1 MPTLDIEGLKTD
13 VKQINFQAKSYL
25 NNFANI
31 ESKRY
36 TITPDYLS
44 RVVSTIVTD
53 LRHIFVVLNK
63 NADDVKSIH
72 KLVDTLD
79 TKDIDRFNAVMN
91 QVKDTSDAM
100 LGILDNYFATG
111 NKVATDLQLN
121 AMSLNEQAGKLVSLL
136 KGRDM
141 GIAIEENQDLDTV
154 KADDI
159 EMGQLFLAYDDS
171 TKDIRLGICRLM
183 TLTLRGKSIS
193 SNEDGSDPIPAK
205 GTIYLDPSKFLPDEV
220 INVVKYLYNYEVNS
234 DDQSISELAQET
246 SNQVLSFAVKVL
258 NVNDVVK
265 VAEYKK
271 RYSNL

>member
-1 MPTLDIEGLKTD
+1 MPILDIEGLKTD

-44 RVVSTIVTD
+44 RVVIPITND

-72 KLVDTLD
+72 QLVDTLD
-79 TKDIDRFNAVMN
+79 TKDIDRFNSVMN

-100 LGILDNYFATG
+100 LGLLDNYFATG
-111 NKVATDLQLN
+111 SKVATDLQLH
-121 AMSLNEQAGKLVSLL
+121 AMSLNEQLGKLVSLL
-136 KGRDM
+136 KGKDM
-141 GIAIEENQDLDTV
+141 GIAIEENQELDTV

-159 EMGQLFLAYDDS
+159 DMGQLFLAYDEKSD
-171 TKDIRLGICRLM
+171 DIKLGICRLM

-193 SNEDGSDPIPAK
+193 SHEDGSDPISAK
-205 GTIYLDPSKFLPDEV
+205 DTIYLDPKKYVPDEV
-220 INVVKYLYNYEVNS
+220 VNMIEYLYDYEVNS
-234 DDQSISELAQET
+234 SDDGVSALAQDT
-246 SNQVLSFAVKVL
+246 SNEILDFAVKVL
-258 NVNDVVK
+258 NKDDIMK
-265 VAEYKK
+265 AIEYKRK
-271 RYSNL
+271 YSKV